1 MFALRLLFQPIFT
14 PNPHFSPTVHAKRLL
29 SDGLFDEFFKNISY
43 FRYHLQCIFSYTPS
57 FLQYPPCENLDFMCT
72 SRRRPNVS
80 PLLLHSKSQLLQYI
94 ICEMPTFLFV
104 VRPLL
109 CHQLFNGLVG
119 FAKRKEFVII
129 FIVSRG
135 RNNRGYTI
143 NDFSVWLF
151 LWGSHFSRVLKND
164 DAGTTGV
171 SWARSQPA
179 SLLAGR
185 LAGWLAWDA
194 SGKHKTPEPGGAW
207 GSLQCEVGID
217 SGGGVTWP
225 QVG

>member
-1 MFALRLLFQPIFT
+1 MRDIARNEKRLSIFT
-14 PNPHFSPTVHAKRLL
+14 SRVPSRPPKRRENYFETV
-29 SDGLFDEFFKNISY
+29 
-43 FRYHLQCIFSYTPS
+43 
-57 FLQYPPCENLDFMCT
+57 
-72 SRRRPNVS
+72 
-80 PLLLHSKSQLLQYI
+80 LLQFSMI
-94 ICEMPTFLFV
+94 FL
-104 VRPLL
+104 
-109 CHQLFNGLVG
+109 
-119 FAKRKEFVII
+119 
-129 FIVSRG
+129 VSRG
-135 RNNRGYTI
+135 RNKRGYKI